1 MSPLLEPSVS
11 SAAPAMPTPASP
23 IAVAIAAAGPTAIG
37 AIAAVRVGDAAPALA
52 IPAVVLGVAAATL
65 PALYIATA
73 VTGAAP
79 PLDRVARAVGRA
91 LVALGL
97 VALGLAAPLLFL
109 TTTTT
114 EPSTAF
120 ALTSV
125 ALVTALAIGLRVL
138 HRELWGPGA
147 RGLGR
152 DATFLVW
159 AAAAMII
166 GARLY
171 GELAPVATAGV
182 AP

>member
-1 MSPLLEPSVS
+1 VRTNWKDATMLVSCSPPAPRLPSPPVS
-11 SAAPAMPTPASP
+11 
-23 IAVAIAAAGPTAIG
+23 VAIAAAGPTALG
-37 AIAAVRVGDAAPALA
+37 AIISLRLANPAPAIA

-79 PLDRVARAVGRA
+79 PLDHVARAVGRA
-91 LVALGL
+91 LFALGL
-97 VALGLAAPLLFL
+97 AALGLAAPLLFL

-114 EPSTAF
+114 DAG
-120 ALTSV
+120 AAYGLTSV

-138 HRELWGPGA
+138 HRELWGPGLRTIA
-147 RGLGR
+147 L
-152 DATFLVW
+152 DLTFLAW
-159 AAAAMII
+159 AVSALII

-171 GELAPVATAGV
+171 AELAAGV